1 MNVLRTLFELH
12 LYLSG
17 LPEDTSIGFVPTMGA
32 LHPGHKSLVCRSL
45 KETNLCICSI
55 FVNPKQFENEK
66 DLQGYPNSISQD
78 IILLE
83 ECGCQ
88 VLFLP
93 DINEIYPQNF
103 KARVFE
109 FGGLDKVMEGASRPG
124 HFDGVAN
131 VVSRLFDL
139 VEPSRAY
146 FGQKDAQQ
154 LCIIQSLKK
163 QAFPNIE
170 IVPCDTLR
178 ESDGLAISSRNTRLS
193 PSYRKAAPRIYARLL
208 QVKKHAN
215 DMSIS
220 QVKEW
225 MRQKYIY
232 DPDLCLDY
240 FEISHPESL
249 EPSAEWNCCKEHLAC
264 VAVYAGEIRLIDNIR
279 IRIN

>member
-1 MNVLRTLFELH
+1 MNVLRTLFELR

-17 LPEDTSIGFVPTMGA
+17 LPENTSIGFVPTMGA
-32 LHPGHKSLVCRSL
+32 LHLGHKSLVCRSL
-45 KETNLCICSI
+45 NENNLCICSI
-55 FVNPKQFENEK
+55 FVNPKQFENKK
-66 DLQGYPNSISQD
+66 DLKCYPNSISQD

-88 VLFLP
+88 ALFLP

-109 FGGLDKVMEGASRPG
+109 FGGLDEVMEGASRPG

-193 PSYRKAAPRIYARLL
+193 PSYRKAVHRIYARLL
-208 QVKKHAN
+208 QVKKYAN
-215 DMSIS
+215 NMSIS

-225 MRQKYIY
+225 VRQKYIY

-249 EPSAEWNCCKEHLAC
+249 EASAEWNCYREHLAC